1 MSKEIEDLFLHL
13 WAEKDKPKRIE
24 PTPRPEW
31 LDEFTIRGLDGYWD
45 RVIAS
50 YNGQITYMGLSRM
63 LQGSKHSTTANTVR
77 TWVRGGVPQKKLSDR
92 TVAALTQLNEILKVA
107 DRVRLHAASKAKQE
121 TNHGRRR
128 EVNSGGSE
136 G

>member
-13 WAEKDKPKRIE
+13 WAEKDKPKRPAPVE
-24 PTPRPEW
+24 RPEW

-50 YNGQITYMGLSRM
+50 YNGQVSYMALSR
-63 LQGSKHSTTANTVR
+63 LLRAKNFSTTANTVR
-77 TWVRGGVPQKKLSDR
+77 TWIRGGVPQLKLSKSTLD
-92 TVAALTQLNEILKVA
+92 ALEELSKILVVA
-107 DRVRLHAASKAKQE
+107 DRVRLHVASKAKQE